1 MRRKS
6 KVRKNARRVAPKAAA
21 AGARPAAAAPR
32 APVRPIRRVLIANR
46 GEIALRVLRACRD
59 MGISPAVAYSEA
71 DRDTLPVRLA
81 DAAFCIGPPAASA
94 SYLDIEAIL
103 KAAREAGADAVHPG
117 YGFLAENSEFARA
130 AAAAGIVFIG
140 PPPEAMSLV
149 GDKVEARRLME
160 KRGVPV
166 IPGLLDRAADTAA
179 VAAFA
184 RRNGYPIMLKAAAGG
199 GGKGMRVVRSEADLD
214 SAVRAA
220 RSEARSAFGDDGI
233 YAEKFME
240 NVRHVEIQILADHH
254 GHAVHLGERECS
266 VQRRHQKLVEESPS
280 VALRPA
286 DRDRMGAL
294 ALEVVKACGYRNA
307 GTIEFLLDGK
317 GRPYFMEV
325 NARIQVEHPV
335 TEMVMGVDLV
345 RAQIDIAR
353 GKPLRLRQEDMQPRG
368 WAIECRVLA
377 EDPANGFQP
386 SPGRVAAL
394 RLPSGPGIRVDT
406 ALQPGDEIPLH
417 YDALIA
423 KLVAWGRDR
432 DEALARMRGAV
443 GEFLIAGPG
452 IRTTLPFHR
461 ELLNAPDFVAGR
473 LDIGMVDR
481 LMPRLAPAI
490 LGAGPEAE
498 IAAIAAA
505 IRATEEFGRA
515 EPGEPG
521 PGLSPWVVAGRRSL
535 MESRPG
541 RRPEA

>member
-6 KVRKNARRVAPKAAA
+6 KVRKKAHRMAPKDD

-32 APVRPIRRVLIANR
+32 PPVRPIRRVLIANR

-59 MGISPAVAYSEA
+59 MGISPVVAYSEA

-81 DAAFCIGPPAASA
+81 DAAFCVGPPAASA

-130 AAAAGIVFIG
+130 VAAAGIVFIG
-140 PPPEAMSLV
+140 PPPEVMSLV

-214 SAVRAA
+214 PAVRAA
-220 RSEARSAFGDDGI
+220 RSEARSAFGDDGV

-240 NVRHVEIQILADHH
+240 RVRHIEIQVLADHH

-266 VQRRHQKLVEESPS
+266 AQRRHQKLVEEAPS

-286 DRDRMGAL
+286 DRDRLGAL
-294 ALEVVKACGYRNA
+294 ALEVVQACGYRNA
-307 GTIEFLLDGK
+307 GTIEFLLDEK

-345 RAQIDIAR
+345 RAQIEIAR
-353 GKPLRLRQEDMQPRG
+353 GGPLWLRQKELQPRG

-377 EDPANGFQP
+377 EDPANGFRP

-406 ALQPGDEIPLH
+406 ALQPGDEISLH

-432 DEALARMRGAV
+432 EEALARLRRAV
-443 GEFLIAGPG
+443 DEFVVAGPG

-461 ELLNAPDFVAGR
+461 ELLNDPDFVAGR

-490 LGAGPEAE
+490 LDAGPEAD

-505 IRATEEFGRA
+505 IRATEETGR
-515 EPGEPG
+515 PQRGEPG
-521 PGLSPWVVAGRRSL
+521 PGLSPWAAAGRRAL
-535 MESRPG
+535 METRLL